1 MDYFDKALADMV
13 FASDSLKNESSIFSG
28 QMLQSL
34 QRIIDDID
42 EIIITLEEFLRD
54 KDRYL

>member
-1 MDYFDKALADMV
+1 MV
-13 FASDSLKNESSIFSG
+13 FASDSLKNESSMFSG
-28 QMLQSL
+28 EMLQSL

-42 EIIITLEEFLRD
+42 EIIATLEEFLRD

>member
-1 MDYFDKALADMV
+1 MDYFDKALSDLV
-13 FASDSLKNESSIFSG
+13 FANNSLKNESSIFSG
-28 QMLQSL
+28 EVLQSL

-42 EIIITLEEFLRD
+42 DIIATLEEFLRD

>member
-13 FASDSLKNESSIFSG
+13 FASDSLKNESSMFSG
-28 QMLQSL
+28 EMLQSL

-42 EIIITLEEFLRD
+42 EIIATLEEFLRD